1 MPHIPDVSVVLPFG
15 DDEDLIG
22 TAVRRVSAHLRERG
36 LSFEIVAVDE
46 HSGDNSH
53 AVLALLRPDLPEL
66 RITNAPGRGRGFA
79 SGAQRARGRTLWL
92 IAATAAAR
100 SPLSPFGRAYR
111 RVQRGELDL
120 VSVERR
126 FVVCHRTRALSAID
140 GLRGGATVF
149 QRRLLKRS
157 LGRDL
162 AVEQQEIGG
171 SRGRFAPSQ
180 RTLSRLLGAFAS
192 RATLW

>member
-1 MPHIPDVSVVLPFG
+1 MQHIPDVSVVLPFG

-46 HSGDNSH
+46 ASGDNSH
-53 AVLALLRPDLPEL
+53 AVLALLRPDMPEL
-66 RITNAPGRGRGFA
+66 RIANAPGRGRGFA

-111 RVQRGELDL
+111 RVHRGELDL

-140 GLRGGATVF
+140 GLRGAGSAF

-162 AVEQQEIGG
+162 AVEQQVIGG
-171 SRGRFAPSQ
+171 ARGRFAPSE
-180 RTLSRLLGAFAS
+180 RAISRLLGAFAA
-192 RATLW
+192 RASLW